1 MKNLLI
7 IMMFAFSYGAFSNQG
22 GKNVAIVK
30 LSRGT
35 ASVTGPDGKT
45 ENIKKG
51 MWVEEGAII
60 KTAPKSF
67 VKLSFID
74 KSSMN
79 VGPKSELKIEKFS
92 KKDAGVINVLTG
104 KIRSKVTKDYLQ
116 MDKEKSK
123 LFVKSK
129 NAVMG
134 VRGTDFMF
142 STNSKTGNTTTV
154 LFEGSIVFNKLPKGA
169 KDLERVVNAGR
180 KIVPGQVSVAMRN
193 KPKPTLPAK
202 MNSKQFSKLMAN
214 VDLAESNVKKS
225 KAKRSPVPPGL
236 SGDVVASDPKA
247 LKEEIQKVTKIN
259 VTDMPKE
266 EIDVKSSKGFSDGV
280 DEKPA
285 DGVMVHVET
294 GAVIQPANDAV
305 FDSNTGEWVSSSMG
319 DVNAAGEY
327 IPPEQISI
335 TSDGS
340 FVTETSDGKLA
351 VIPGMGTDIQPVD
364 QMQTFDDAPKVELPP
379 EVQRAVAGDL
389 EQQQTDGAAGSDQ
402 PLEQPSQEEF
412 KQQESTES
420 GDSNDQASFKEPAPL
435 IPNEVIETGT
445 YILPDDGGRYP
456 SADGSTADGDSTTQ
470 VCANCAP
477 TLADRPPTEGPP
489 TSSGPGGDFNAPS
502 GTTNTGRTRVRINID

>member
-142 STNSKTGNTTTV
+142 STNRKTGNTTTV

-169 KDLERVVNAGR
+169 VRDLERVVNAGR

-214 VDLAESNVKKS
+214 VNLAESNVKKA

-247 LKEEIQKVTKIN
+247 LKEEIKKVTKIN
-259 VTDMPKE
+259 VTEVPKE
-266 EIDVKSSKGFSDGV
+266 EIDVKASKGFKDGL

-327 IPPEQISI
+327 IPPEQINI

-389 EQQQTDGAAGSDQ
+389 EQQQNDSSSSSESI
-402 PLEQPSQEEF
+402 EQPSQEEF
-412 KQQESTES
+412 KQQESSEA
-420 GDSNDQASFKEPAPL
+420 GESNDQTSFKEPAPL
-435 IPNEVIETGT
+435 IPDDVIETGT
-445 YILPDDGGRYP
+445 LIKPDDGGRFP
-456 SADGSTADGDSTTQ
+456 SADGSKDSADGQLCT
-470 VCANCAP
+470 NCVP
-477 TLADRPPTEGPP
+477 VLPDRPPTEGPP
-489 TSSGPGGDFNAPS
+489 TSTGPGGNFNNPAKLPA
-502 GTTNTGRTRVRINID
+502 GNGRTKLRININ